1 MVNIASLGKCI
12 KKIRKKIRKYYSDDS
27 KPIFN
32 VCLEG
37 LNNHIDNK
45 RALLSYIT
53 HPFHISPNTSTFY
66 HNNIIL
72 MAHTIVSCLN
82 KMGYIVDVVNF
93 NDRDFHPRNKYDLFI
108 GHGCKNFESIC
119 NILPENIPC
128 IYFSST
134 SYWKFNNDKELE
146 RIEDLKQRIATD
158 YLPERLL
165 SEKYEISLRRADLII
180 SLGNSVI
187 RNTFPKNLE
196 VKSISNVSYGDVV
209 FPNRQKDYAVGRNHF
224 LYFAGLGPVHKGLD
238 LLLESFSSLPHKH
251 LWICT
256 KLNEEFIDIYKKQLF
271 EYPNIHFLGWIENRS
286 RLFYEIM
293 SLCDFSILP
302 TCSEGCAGSV
312 VESMN
317 QGLIPIISPYA
328 GITIEDFGF
337 YLPTCSITEICDV
350 INQAG
355 DLSVRELE
363 RMSIKSYQH
372 IQEFYSKEQFEIE
385 FTKILKSILDYQ

>member
-1 MVNIASLGKCI
+1 MCKLNIAT
-12 KKIRKKIRKYYSDDS
+12 KKKKMYSDDS
-27 KPIFN
+27 KPIFD
-32 VCLEG
+32 VVLEG
-37 LNNHIDNK
+37 FTNHNDNK

-53 HPFHISPNTSTFY
+53 HPFNISQNTSAFF
-66 HNNIIL
+66 HNNNIL
-72 MAHTIVSCLN
+72 LAHTMVSCLN

-93 NDRDFHPRNKYDLFI
+93 NDRDFYTRRNYELFI
-108 GHGCKNFESIC
+108 GHGSKNFETIC
-119 NILPENIPC
+119 KMLPENVPC

-134 SYWKFNNDKELE
+134 SYWKFNNDKELD
-146 RIEDLKQRIATD
+146 RIEDLKQRRATD
-158 YLPERLL
+158 YSPERLL
-165 SEKYEISLRRADLII
+165 SEEYEISLRRANLII

-209 FPNRQKDYAVGRNHF
+209 FPKRQKDYAVGRNHF

-238 LLLESFSSLPHKH
+238 LLLESFSVLPHKH

-256 KLNEEFIDIYKKQLF
+256 KLNEGFIDIYKKQLF
-271 EYPNIHFLGWIENRS
+271 EYPNIHFLGWVENRS

-363 RMSIKSYQH
+363 RMSIKSFQH
-372 IQEFYSKEQFEIE
+372 IQEFYSKEKFEIE
-385 FTKILKSILDYQ
+385 FTKIINSVINYQ